1 MQTVIYWQLPNFPV
15 SFMAP
20 LENLNSQQSSTQLK
34 STSITENTCVGV
46 QGSENCV
53 QDILSSSVV
62 F

>member
-1 MQTVIYWQLPNFPV
+1 
-15 SFMAP
+15 MAP